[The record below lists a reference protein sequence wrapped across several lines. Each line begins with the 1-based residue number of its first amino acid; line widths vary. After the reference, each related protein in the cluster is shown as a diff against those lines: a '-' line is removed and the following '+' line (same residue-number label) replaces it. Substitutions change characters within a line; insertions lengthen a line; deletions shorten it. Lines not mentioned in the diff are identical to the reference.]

1 MAGRIIKPKKSA
13 MHPMEEG
20 IRAAYLKREAE
31 RAQVRAPELAKKE
44 AAEKA
49 ALTAKFIDEQ
59 HVRTP
64 PTTGNVPKKPK
75 LT

>member
-1 MAGRIIKPKKSA
+1 MAGKIIKPKKSA
-13 MHPMEEG
+13 MHPMDAG

-31 RAQVRAPELAKKE
+31 RAQARAPELAKRD
-44 AAEKA
+44 AAEKT
-49 ALTAKFIDEQ
+49 ALTAKFVDAQ

-64 PTTGNVPKKPK
+64 PTTRNVPKKPK